1 MKKMN
6 LNKYYILFLSVFFL
20 LQHDVCVAQDDTA
33 AAQPI
38 VKLHYFNNNNSVQY
52 LILESL
58 LKKNKKFTPQQ
69 NKTYSLFIDSSSEKN
84 LVAKMTTDES
94 GKAKAFIPPSLKAIW
109 DGAAQHTFIV
119 KAGEE
124 EVISDYIIT
133 KAKIKI
139 DTASTDGVRS
149 ITASVMKYENNE
161 WVPAADVEMKL
172 GIQRLGSILSAGDEA
187 TYTTDSTGMVTVE
200 LKKDSMPGDLK
211 GNYVL
216 AAKVEDNDQ
225 FGNLEVEK
233 TVPWGTVVKAD
244 NSFFS
249 LRTLW
254 TTRFRTPYWLLFMA
268 YGIVIAVWGTMIYL
282 IMQIVKIKKLGA

>member
-6 LNKYYILFLSVFFL
+6 LNKYYILFFSVFFL

-94 GKAKAFIPPSLKAIW
+94 GKAKAFIPPSLKALW

-149 ITASVMKYENNE
+149 ITASVMKYDNNE

-268 YGIVIAVWGTMIYL
+268 YGIVIGVWGTMIYL